1 MPLLAMRRV
10 PAGASSNLVLI
21 VSRSEE
27 SSDCLLIIV
36 EITVSGVKGQCG
48 NNLLLLM
55 LFIYQPPYINILII
69 YNTKERKSILK
80 TTFI

>member
-10 PAGASSNLVLI
+10 PAGASFNLVLI

-55 LFIYQPPYINILII
+55 LFIYQPPYINILTI
-69 YNTKERKSILK
+69 YNAKGRKSILK

>member
-21 VSRSEE
+21 VSRGQENT
-27 SSDCLLIIV
+27 DCLLIIV